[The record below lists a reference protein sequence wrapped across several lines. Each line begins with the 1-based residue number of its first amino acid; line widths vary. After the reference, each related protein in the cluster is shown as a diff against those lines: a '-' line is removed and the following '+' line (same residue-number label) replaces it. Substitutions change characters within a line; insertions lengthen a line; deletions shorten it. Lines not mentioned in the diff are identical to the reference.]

1 MMSVVFFLNENLF
14 RYCSKSTLRKRN
26 PIQFEACSMLAGFI
40 QNVNAAKTT
49 LRKRNSILI

>member
-1 MMSVVFFLNENLF
+1 MSVVFFLNENLF